1 MYTSTY
7 VFIHLYIRSLTHSL
21 IHSFI
26 PAVDMLHLVSE
37 EADLQ
42 TAASIIKIL
51 HCMGA
56 APISDVRWTD
66 IYIRKPN

>member
-1 MYTSTY
+1 MYLVIYTIT
-7 VFIHLYIRSLTHSL
+7 HSLTHSF

-26 PAVDMLHLVSE
+26 PAVDMLHFVSD

-42 TAASIIKIL
+42 EVAGLVKIL

-56 APISDVRWTD
+56 APISDVRRTD